1 MLMAIFIV
9 LIALLDNINSFM
21 SKTQKTLT
29 VVLISLLAIQ
39 MLFGITLLVMAVV
52 GDSPIVF

>member
-1 MLMAIFIV
+1 
-9 LIALLDNINSFM
+9 M

-39 MLFGITLLVMAVV
+39 MLFGITLLVMAVI